1 MPSLL
6 PRLTR
11 VASHR
16 EPRLN
21 SKFSKLTSSCA
32 DRSGIGY
39 SAMVSMMT
47 SATSLTYSRQI
58 RRAAIA
64 CLLANMSIA
73 TAASATESYM
83 QTAIGAREKGLAGAG
98 VANSG
103 DATAASLNP
112 AGLVNVGTQITSS
125 VSFLN
130 LRGGFNS
137 TGTGGAVADGRH
149 MSEKDWLAIP
159 NFAANWRVNWGFADA
174 VALTMYG
181 NGGVLTRYGD
191 MSSTACN
198 NPFGGAFAA
207 GTGVYC
213 RGALGVNMQQNFI
226 SVAFAKRIA
235 PGFSVGVAP
244 ILARQTVEVDGAALF
259 APFSASPANFSNRGM
274 DEAWGGGVRAGIE
287 WQMMQGVKFGV
298 AGNSRVYMSKF
309 DKYRGL
315 FAEQGSLDAPPS
327 LQAGVA
333 IDVRRDLTMMLDYK
347 HIWFSSVRAMS
358 NASDLSPTFG
368 ANNGPGFG
376 IQDLN
381 IYKIAFEWRA
391 NQHLTLRAG
400 YSYNNAPVTSRDADL
415 SIMTLGQVQHHFAT
429 GLKVAL
435 THNLDLELAAM
446 YAPRASVTG
455 PELNNP
461 TRTVSVDM
469 SEFEFTVGAV
479 YRFGAE
485 RAPQPLK

>member
-1 MPSLL
+1 MTS
-6 PRLTR
+6 RNFVAYSRRARR
-11 VASHR
+11 VAAV
-16 EPRLN
+16 
-21 SKFSKLTSSCA
+21 T
-32 DRSGIGY
+32 
-39 SAMVSMMT
+39 
-47 SATSLTYSRQI
+47 
-58 RRAAIA
+58 
-64 CLLANMSIA
+64 LLAGVSVA
-73 TAASATESYM
+73 TAANATDSYM

-98 VANSG
+98 VASST

-137 TGTGGAVADGRH
+137 TGTGGAVAEGRH
-149 MSEKDWLAIP
+149 TSEKDWLAIP

-191 MSSTACN
+191 MASNACN
-198 NPFGGAFAA
+198 APFGGFFAA

-213 RGALGVNMQQNFI
+213 RGVLGVNMQQNFI
-226 SVAFAKRIA
+226 SVAFAKQLTPA
-235 PGFSVGVAP
+235 LSVGIAP
-244 ILARQTVEVDGAALF
+244 ILARQTVEVDGAGLF
-259 APFSASPANFSNRGM
+259 APFSWSPNNFSNRGT

-287 WQMMQGVKFGV
+287 WQMMPGVKFGV
-298 AGNSRVYMSKF
+298 AGNSRVYMGKF
-309 DKYRGL
+309 EKYRGL
-315 FAEQGSLDAPPS
+315 FAEQGSIDAPPT

-333 IDVRRDLTMMLDYK
+333 VDLRRDLTMMLDYK
-347 HIWFSSVRAMS
+347 RIWFSSVRGIG
-358 NASDLSPTFG
+358 NPSDNSPTFG
-368 ANNGPGFG
+368 IDNGPGFG
-376 IQDLN
+376 VQDLN

-391 NQHLTLRAG
+391 NQSLTLRAG

-415 SIMTLGQVQHHFAT
+415 SIMTLGQVQHHFAS

-435 THNLDLELAAM
+435 THNLDLEFAAM
-446 YAPRASVTG
+446 YAPRASVSG

-461 TRTVSVDM
+461 ARTVSVDM

-479 YRFGAE
+479 YRFGVD
-485 RAPQPLK
+485 RAPPPPLK